1 MIKQLKKCLVPTGAT
16 EFILTPFSAH
26 SIANDLVRLST
37 PALAA
42 PV

>member
-1 MIKQLKKCLVPTGAT
+1 MYNIVPTGAT
-16 EFILTPFSAH
+16 ELILTPFSAH

-37 PALAA
+37 AALAA